1 MSIKG
6 MEYIVSTM
14 RYPLILAGILIIAV
28 FLCGCSDQSGSGAAT
43 PAPTTASLQP
53 KFVAGDIIAKTPA
66 STDTFWLIV
75 KYDAKTDKYERALV
89 FKSLQQTW
97 FRNDNR
103 TEAAERTLT
112 EKVYPVI
119 IFHAASISAIP
130 VRAPT
135 PAVTATTTISGHPPD
150 ITGITP
156 NYGMAGSSVGISN
169 LAGRNFQPGA
179 TVKLID
185 TKGSAFIASS
195 VQATDTKITCTF
207 YLSGATAGKANVV
220 VTNPDGQSVTLTN
233 GFTIN
238 EPGPVITAVTPYE
251 GEAGQIIPLTITG
264 SNFKVPAKVLFT
276 NRSAEI
282 EAENVEVHSDTQIT
296 CVIRIPKGTVTGPWS
311 ITVRNAIDKQNGTAL
326 NRFTIYSTP

>member
-6 MEYIVSTM
+6 MEYMVSTM

-43 PAPTTASLQP
+43 PAPTTAALQP
-53 KFVAGDIIAKTPA
+53 KFVAGDIIAKSPA

-75 KYDAKTDKYERALV
+75 KYDPKTDKYERALV

-97 FRNDNR
+97 FRSDNR
-103 TEAAERTLT
+103 TETAERTLT
-112 EKVYPVI
+112 EKVYPVK
-119 IFHAASISAIP
+119 IFHAASVSAIP
-130 VRAPT
+130 VRTPA
-135 PAVTATTTISGHPPD
+135 PAVTVATTISGPAPD

-156 NYGMAGSSVGISN
+156 NYGMVGSSVGISN

-195 VQATDTKITCTF
+195 VLATDTKITCTF
-207 YLSGATAGKANVV
+207 YLSGATAGKAYVV
-220 VTNPDGQSVTLTN
+220 VTNPDGQSATLTN

-238 EPGPVITAVTPYE
+238 EPGPIITSVTPDE
-251 GEAGQIIPLTITG
+251 GMIGQTLDLSITG
-264 SNFKVPAKVLFT
+264 KNFKEPSVVFFT
-276 NRSAEI
+276 KGNAELK
-282 EAENVEVHSDTQIT
+282 AENVKTNSATQIT
-296 CVIRIPKGTVTGPWS
+296 CVFRIPNGTATGPWG
-311 ITVRNAIDKQNGTAL
+311 ITIRSAVDKQNGTAL
-326 NRFTIYSTP
+326 NIFRINNAT

>member
-6 MEYIVSTM
+6 MDYMVSTM

-43 PAPTTASLQP
+43 PAPTTAATQP
-53 KFVAGDIIAKTPA
+53 KFVAGDIVAKTSN
-66 STDTFWLIV
+66 STDTFWLIL

-103 TEAAERTLT
+103 TETAERTLT
-112 EKVYPVI
+112 EKVYPVKI
-119 IFHAASISAIP
+119 YHAATVSAIP
-130 VRAPT
+130 VRTPT
-135 PAVTATTTISGHPPD
+135 PAVTVTTTVSGPPPD
-150 ITGITP
+150 ITSITP
-156 NYGMAGSSVGISN
+156 NYGTAGSSVDISN
-169 LAGRNFQPGA
+169 LAGRNFHQGA
-179 TVKLID
+179 TVKLVD
-185 TKGSAFIASS
+185 DAGTSFIASS

-207 YLSGATAGKANVV
+207 YLRDATAGKANVV
-220 VTNPDGQSVTLTN
+220 VTNPDGQSVTMSD

-238 EPGPVITAVTPYE
+238 GPGPVIATVIPYE
-251 GEAGQIIPLTITG
+251 GEVGQIIPLSITG

-276 NRSAEI
+276 NRSSEI

-296 CVIRIPKGTVTGPWS
+296 CVIRIPQGTVTGAWS

-326 NRFTIYSTP
+326 NKFTIYSAT